1 MLSTFASTIGLSSA
15 QARRYRAVALADRR
29 ARSDAPGSIR
39 PAVSYAALAAALTRP
54 GGSAELLAEVC
65 RKAAADGREQVTV
78 DDVEAARRAALRAK
92 ARSQR
97 ERRTSAQAE
106 RAQREARERH
116 AALAAYRYGIEAL
129 VATRVAAGSRWAEAE
144 VAVVREI
151 AERVAD
157 EGGNP
162 ADLLQLGSAVI
173 DRHADVVKAVR
184 RRATELRSAAN
195 RLATAERTLRRL
207 LDSDVLE
214 SGSGA
219 TAEQWLASLDQII
232 THSVE
237 LVERLRERGNGA
249 Q

>member
-1 MLSTFASTIGLSSA
+1 
-15 QARRYRAVALADRR
+15 
-29 ARSDAPGSIR
+29 
-39 PAVSYAALAAALTRP
+39 
-54 GGSAELLAEVC
+54 
-65 RKAAADGREQVTV
+65 
-78 DDVEAARRAALRAK
+78 
-92 ARSQR
+92 
-97 ERRTSAQAE
+97 
-106 RAQREARERH
+106 
-116 AALAAYRYGIEAL
+116 
-129 VATRVAAGSRWAEAE
+129 
-144 VAVVREI
+144 VVREI

-237 LVERLRERGNGA
+237 LVERLRERANGA